1 MFGFGKQSRSSWITR
16 NRPSAPIAADFGRS
30 SVRLLQLAAGATEYR
45 CTAAAEIPGSPFE
58 GNGHKLDSQV
68 LASRIHDA
76 IRGLG
81 FGGQRVYIVPSRN
94 LVIVR
99 TGVSST
105 DWMTRVYPMR

>member
-58 GNGHKLDSQV
+58 GNGHKLDPQV

-81 FGGQRVYIVPSRN
+81 FGGQE
-94 LVIVR
+94 
-99 TGVSST
+99 
-105 DWMTRVYPMR
+105 